1 MALRGNVRLPFIP
14 PEDNPNVLQTTQ
26 RLQKY
31 DLPNS
36 VSSTVQD
43 IWNSI
48 PSIKISILFQSI
60 KLFLFERL
68 MEDF

>member
-1 MALRGNVRLPFIP
+1 MTLLGNVRLSFIP
-14 PEDNPNVLQTTQ
+14 PEENPNVLQTTQ
-26 RLQKY
+26 SLQKY